1 MRPGFRAT
9 ALFLALLLVPRF
21 AATQSRV
28 REVYVRVLDSAG
40 TPVPGL
46 GTADFEVQEGGVAR
60 RITRVGPASST
71 MRIALLVDNGE
82 LTSPALMQLRAG
94 LSAFVDAVPDHNE
107 IAFATIAR
115 RFRLRVPPTTD
126 RSKVKDSISV
136 LIGDSGSGSALL
148 DGVFESHDAFFR
160 KVDNRRPV
168 IVIVTSEGGET
179 RSILREE
186 LNARINAVI
195 DRGVTVHAIVL
206 RHPGQGR
213 GNELELCTD
222 LTRWT
227 GGHLDMIGANTES
240 LPDKLKAIGALVAD
254 AHRRMTTEYQV
265 EFLSD
270 AGPPQAIQIGAT
282 RRGLRIEASQ
292 ARYRE

>member
-1 MRPGFRAT
+1 MQPVFRAG
-9 ALFLALLLVPRF
+9 ALALALLLIPRF

-28 REVYVRVLDSAG
+28 RDVYVSVFDSAD

-46 GTADFEVQEGGVAR
+46 GVADFEIQEGGVAR
-60 RITRVGPASST
+60 TITRVAPASST

-82 LTSPALMQLRAG
+82 LTSAALMELRAG
-94 LSAFVDAVPDHNE
+94 LNAFVDAVPDQNE
-107 IAFATIAR
+107 IVFATIAR
-115 RFRLRVPPTTD
+115 RYRLRVPPTAD
-126 RSKVKDSISV
+126 HAKLKDSISV

-148 DGVFESHDAFFR
+148 DGVFEVHDRFFR

-168 IVIVTSEGGET
+168 IVIVTGEGVDT
-179 RSILREE
+179 RTILRDE
-186 LNARINAVI
+186 LNARINAVL
-195 DRGVTVHAIVL
+195 DLGVTFHAIVL
-206 RHPGQGR
+206 RHPGEGR
-213 GNELELCTD
+213 GNALELCTS

-227 GGHLDMIGANTES
+227 GGHLDVVGAITES
-240 LPDKLKAIGALVAD
+240 LPDKLKEIGSLVAD
-254 AHRRMTTEYQV
+254 AHRRMVTEYQV

-282 RRGLRIEASQ
+282 RRGLRIEAAQ